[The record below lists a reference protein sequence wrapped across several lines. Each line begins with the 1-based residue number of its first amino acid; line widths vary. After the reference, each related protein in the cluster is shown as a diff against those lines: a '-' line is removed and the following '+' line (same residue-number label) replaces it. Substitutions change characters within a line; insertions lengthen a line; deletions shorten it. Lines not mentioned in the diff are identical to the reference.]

1 MPDIAWNKATWTRN
15 VPHAFKSFDIENY
28 GDHWGKV
35 EDTPHLIDFRDR
47 FLLPFV
53 NPKVRALEI
62 GSGGGRWTDYL
73 RACQSVVCVDVNQ
86 VMLDLV
92 RERFADDDNLTIVL
106 TEGSNLPDVA
116 DTSIDFV
123 FSHDVFV
130 HVDPLEVLD
139 YLVEIRRV
147 IADDGTVVIH
157 YADQNKVGAQKNDGF
172 ARNNPRLMRALIEH
186 SGFEIVD
193 EDSDIFKHSSVARF
207 EPR

>member
-35 EDTPHLIDFRDR
+35 EDTPHLVEFRDR

-53 NPKVRALEI
+53 NPDVSALEI
-62 GSGGGRWTDYL
+62 GSGGGRWTEYL
-73 RACQSVVCVDVNQ
+73 QACKSVVCVDVNE

-92 RERFADDDNLTIVL
+92 RERFADNDNLIIVL

>member
-1 MPDIAWNKATWTRN
+1 MPDIEWNKTTWTRN
-15 VPHAFKSFDIENY
+15 VPHAFKSFDIDNY

-35 EDTPHLIDFRDR
+35 EETPHLIDFRNR

-53 NPKVRALEI
+53 SPEVRALEI
-62 GSGGGRWTDYL
+62 GSGGGRWTEYL
-73 RACQSVVCVDVNQ
+73 RVCNSLVCVDVNE

-92 RERFADDDNLTIVL
+92 RERFAEQDNLDFVL
-106 TEGSNLPDVA
+106 TEGTDLPGVA
-116 DTSIDFV
+116 DSSIDLI

-130 HVDPLEVLD
+130 HVDPLEVFD
-139 YLVEIRRV
+139 YLAEIRRV
-147 IADDGTVVIH
+147 ITDKGTVVIH
-157 YADQNKVGAQKNDGF
+157 YADQDKVGAQKNKGF

-193 EDSDIFKHSSVARF
+193 EDSNIFNHSSVARF